1 MSQFLRSKEF
11 LLGLIIVIQFFIYVP
26 YFFEVPAPLKTV
38 ESSLLTMG
46 IVIATFALIVGLY
59 TITRRELLK
68 ISKRKMG
75 WPLSVWL
82 LVVLWVMIVT
92 GLVLGQASPIFSFF
106 TTGIV
111 VPGDATIY
119 ALILFYMMSAGARA
133 FRMRDLQ
140 SSLLIITTVLVLLQQ
155 APFTSYLFPAFDTI
169 GGWLTNN
176 LGMSITRTF
185 AIISAL
191 GGIVLAVRLLT
202 GKEMGI
208 TGLLK
213 GKKKE
218 GDS

>member
-1 MSQFLRSKEF
+1 MSQFLRSREF
-11 LLGLIIVIQFFIYVP
+11 LLGLIILVQFFVYIP
-26 YFFEVPAPLKTV
+26 YFFEVPTPLKSV
-38 ESSLLTMG
+38 ESNLLTMG
-46 IVIATFALIVGLY
+46 IVIATFALLVGLY
-59 TITRRELLK
+59 TITRREVLK
-68 ISKRKMG
+68 ISRRTMG

-82 LVVLWVMIVT
+82 LIILYFMIVT
-92 GLVLGQASPIFSFF
+92 GLVLGQTSPAFSFF

-133 FRMRDLQ
+133 FKMRDLQ
-140 SSLLIITTVLVLLQQ
+140 SSLLIIITVLVLLQQ
-155 APFTSYLFPAFDTI
+155 APFSSYLYPGFDTI
-169 GGWLTNN
+169 GSWLVNN
-176 LGMSITRTF
+176 LGMAITRTF

-202 GKEMGI
+202 GREMGI

-218 GDS
+218 DK